1 MADHSSNTSWLRTW
15 LGRLVNRA
23 ERVAPVRDAVDAF
36 IADRVL
42 GLTQSRPLPFSCWTP
57 GTPWRPDPPSDA
69 PAEPYVSWTGLFDRG
84 YTGRH
89 LPPQPVVPTLP
100 PLGVLRGDLSA
111 EPGTLLSLFERRRF
125 EPCPRSS
132 ALLCFFAQWFTDSF
146 MRTDPT
152 DLRRNRSNHEID
164 LNQIYGPDA
173 ATTDML
179 RAHGGGRLRT
189 RQLQG
194 GYYPDRLMT
203 GPRRVRARYAESGY
217 AAGILGLF
225 DRAFLPAGG
234 INARRAALFA
244 TGLEQGNSTIFYAA
258 ISTIFIREH
267 NRIADVLQQRHPDWD
282 DDRLFETARNTLI
295 ALLLKVVI
303 EEYVAHLSGLPFR
316 LHLNRHFAE
325 HRDWYRTNRIAIE
338 FDLLYRW
345 HSLVP
350 DAIGFGDTTLGP
362 NDIRYNPAL
371 LERLGA
377 PDLLGAASAQHAG
390 RIGLRNTPRFLMPVE
405 ARTQHLAR
413 VHRLQPYN
421 AYRAC
426 FGLKPMSSFRELT
439 DDLRLASQLDALY
452 GGRFEDLE
460 LSVGLLAEK
469 RAPDAVFGELMG
481 VMVAVDAFSQIYTNP
496 LLSTHVYG
504 TLAFDEYGL
513 EVIETTTSLEQL
525 VHRNTPGFAGR
536 ISFAKAWSRRGL
548 PRSFPSH
555 RVGV

>member
-1 MADHSSNTSWLRTW
+1 MADHLSTSSWLRNW
-15 LGRLVNRA
+15 LGRLVDRA
-23 ERVAPVRDAVDAF
+23 ERIAPVRDAVDAF

-42 GLTQSRPLPFSCWTP
+42 ALTQSRPLPFSCWTP
-57 GTPWRPDPPSDA
+57 GAPWRPDPPSDA

-89 LPPQPVVPTLP
+89 LPPQPTVPALP
-100 PLGVLRGDLSA
+100 PLGVLRRDLTA
-111 EPGTLLSLFERRRF
+111 EPGTLLALFERRRF
-125 EPCPRSS
+125 EPCPRTS

-164 LNQIYGPDA
+164 LNQIYGPDE
-173 ATTDML
+173 ATTQML
-179 RAHGGGRLRT
+179 RAHTGGRLRT
-189 RQLQG
+189 RLLTG
-194 GYYPDRLMT
+194 GHYPDRLMT
-203 GPRRVRARYAESGY
+203 GPRRVRARYADDGY

-225 DRAFLPAGG
+225 ERACLPPGTTT
-234 INARRAALFA
+234 ARRAALYA
-244 TGLEQGNSTIFYAA
+244 TGLEQGNSTIFYGA

-267 NRIADVLQQRHPDWD
+267 NRIAGELAHRHPDWD

-295 ALLLKVVI
+295 ALLLKLTI
-303 EEYVAHLSGLPFR
+303 EEYIAHLSGLPFR

-325 HRDWYRTNRIAIE
+325 RRDWYRTNRIAIE

-350 DAIGFGDTTLGP
+350 DAIGFEGTALGP
-362 NDIRYNPAL
+362 DDFRYNPAL

-377 PDLLGAASAQHAG
+377 AEVLAALSAQQAG

-413 VHRLQPYN
+413 AHRLRPFN

-426 FGLKPMSSFRELT
+426 FGLQPMSSFRELT
-439 DDLRLASQLDALY
+439 GEDDLSGQLEALY
-452 GGRFEDLE
+452 GGKFEELE
-460 LSVGLLAEK
+460 LAVGLLAEK

-504 TLAFDEYGL
+504 TLAFDDYGL
-513 EVIETTTSLEQL
+513 ELIETTGSLEDL
-525 VHRNTPGFAGR
+525 VWRNAPGFAGR
-536 ISFAKAWSRRGL
+536 ISFARPA
-548 PRSFPSH
+548 
-555 RVGV
+555 